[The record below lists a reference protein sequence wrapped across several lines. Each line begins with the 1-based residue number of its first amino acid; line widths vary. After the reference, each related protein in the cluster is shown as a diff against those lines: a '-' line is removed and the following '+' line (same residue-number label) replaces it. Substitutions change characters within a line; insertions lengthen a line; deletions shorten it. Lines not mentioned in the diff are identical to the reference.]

1 MVSVGLPLMQR
12 SLRTIESRGRL
23 TTMLVLP
30 EGAEILVGLATETA
44 MLVLP
49 ESAEIVVGLV
59 TETAMLVLPESAEIL
74 VGLATETAM
83 LILPESAEIVV
94 GLVTEI
100 PREPPATPVA
110 RETKGPIRLL
120 AFWMPTTTA

>member
-59 TETAMLVLPESAEIL
+59 TE
-74 VGLATETAM
+74 
-83 LILPESAEIVV
+83 
-94 GLVTEI
+94 I